1 MTANR
6 HPIRLA
12 LIGAGL
18 FARGAHAPSLL
29 QLGDRYRVV
38 VVYSRTYAS
47 AAAVAAMFPYPV
59 DVCTDMAATL
69 ARDDVE
75 AVDITLPIP
84 LLPDAV
90 RLALAAGKHVISE
103 KPIAPDV
110 MGGRAL
116 LDAYKDLLARDHS
129 TQVWMVAENW
139 RYEDAFVQT
148 AELVARGGIGRPIA
162 CQWTVLAPMRPDN
175 RYYRTRWRRSGQ
187 FPGGLLLDA
196 GVHHVAALRSILG
209 EIQTVTAVA
218 TQAAPDL
225 PPAYT
230 LSATLRFTN
239 GALGSYLLSFAV
251 DAPWKNQLHIMGD
264 AGSLRVGLGKIELA
278 TDQGETY
285 TACQTRNGVRDE
297 LAAFADAI
305 RHQTPHRNSPQEA
318 LRDVA
323 VIEAMLLAADAGVSV
338 APARVVDRAR

>member
-1 MTANR
+1 MSANQQ
-6 HPIRLA
+6 PIRLA
-12 LIGAGL
+12 LIGAGI
-18 FARGAHAPSLL
+18 FTRGAHVPSLL
-29 QLGDRYRVV
+29 QLGDQYRVV
-38 VVYSRTYAS
+38 TVCSRTHAS
-47 AAAVAAMFPYPV
+47 ASAVAAMFPYPV
-59 DVCTDMAATL
+59 DVSTDMAATL
-69 ARDDVE
+69 ARADVE

-90 RLALAAGKHVISE
+90 RLALAAGKHVVSE

-110 MGGRAL
+110 MAGRAL
-116 LDAYKDLLARDHS
+116 LDTYSEHP

-148 AELVARGGIGRPIA
+148 AELVARGKIGRPIA
-162 CQWTVLAPMRPDN
+162 CQWTVLAPMTPDN
-175 RYYRTRWRRSGQ
+175 RYYHTLWRRSGQ

-196 GVHHVAALRSILG
+196 GVHHVAVLRDILG
-209 EIQTVTAVA
+209 EIEMVTAVV
-218 TQAAPDL
+218 TQASPDL
-225 PPAYT
+225 PPADT
-230 LSATLRFTN
+230 LSATLRFAN

-251 DAPWKNQLHIMGD
+251 DAPWKNQLHVMGD
-264 AGSLRVGLGKIELA
+264 GGSLRAELGGIELA

-285 TACQTRNGVRDE
+285 MACQARNGVRDE

-305 RHQTPHRNSPQEA
+305 RHQTPHRNSPREA

-338 APARVVDRAR
+338 APARVVDQA